1 MKKYVVMSSQ
11 NSMNS
16 TVIILAIVGLIVGAG
31 GGYFFANNSAQSQ
44 IASLNSDIENLNS
57 EVTNLESQLEESEN
71 EIGSLEDDVSSLES
85 ELTSQTNTI
94 TGLRNDLTTKDSSIS
109 SLEEQIDAM
118 SVMTVVQEGYVQYSL
133 YGFSFE
139 YPNDMITSLA
149 GVMES
154 TATQNSGTF
163 SASRDNGEA
172 YSVTW
177 VHSMIELDIEGA
189 IEGGASA
196 VSEFTTA
203 RSGIKTIQHQGHT
216 VSYDALTLE
225 DNTGSFT
232 MIIGVFYCPENDKLF
247 NINYIDQTQNTEQLW
262 QEFLASFV
270 CHIV

>member
-1 MKKYVVMSSQ
+1 MSSQ
-11 NSMNS
+11 KSMNS
-16 TVIILAIVGLIVGAG
+16 TVIILAIVGLLVGAG
-31 GGYFFANNSAQSQ
+31 GGYFLANNSAQSQ
-44 IASLNSDIENLNS
+44 IATLNS
-57 EVTNLESQLEESEN
+57 EIETIISHMN
-71 EIGSLEDDVSSLES
+71 SLETQIEERETEIDSLEADIS
-85 ELTSQTNTI
+85 TLETEITTQTNTI
-94 TGLRNDLTTKDSSIS
+94 NNLQNDLTTKDGTIS
-109 SLEEQIDAM
+109 SLEDQIDAL

-163 SASRDNGEA
+163 SASRDNGET

-203 RSGIKTIQHQGHT
+203 RGGIKTIQHQGHT
-216 VSYDALTLE
+216 VSYDTLTLE
-225 DNTGSFT
+225 DSTGSYT

-247 NINYIDQTQNTEQLW
+247 NINYLDHTQNTEQIW
-262 QEFLASFV
+262 QEFLESFV
-270 CHIV
+270 CHIN